1 MKIRIALI
9 SVAAAVVLAACGS
22 DESSTAAADS
32 EPADATSTASIVN
45 TAQAFQAATS
55 AEGTWIIA
63 ITEDVSVN
71 EEIVV
76 TGEFTNRDEPARKI
90 ALYAQDAD
98 RNITDRYTLTAPR
111 MVVESP
117 VARIQGGTFVGDV
130 YVDANGFQI
139 VDATV
144 DGDVVFSS
152 AEYRESAEVDD
163 GSVTGQ
169 ISVE

>member
-9 SVAAAVVLAACGS
+9 AVAAAVALAACGS

-45 TAQAFQAATS
+45 TAQGFQAAAGT
-55 AEGTWIIA
+55 EGTWIIA
-63 ITEDVSVN
+63 ITADVSVD
-71 EEIVV
+71 EEIVLS
-76 TGEFTNRDEPARKI
+76 GEFTNRDEPARKI

-111 MVVESP
+111 MVISSP
-117 VARIQGGTFVGDV
+117 AARIQGGTFVGDV
-130 YVDANGFQI
+130 YVEANGFQI

-144 DGDVVFSS
+144 DGDIVFAS
-152 AEYRESAEVDD
+152 AEYQESAAVDE
-163 GSVTGQ
+163 GSVTGE
-169 ISVE
+169 IAVE